1 MLISSLL
8 VLQAVLWL
16 LAPKLIREGQIKLTM
31 SILLLIIMFQF
42 LPKVYHSLRLMRK
55 MTKVTG
61 FIFGTIWWGF
71 TINLIAYLIFSHV
84 SENSY
89 RQPRILQQQHEL
101 SSRFNVLQVTG
112 GCWYALATQRV
123 VSCLQQQCER
133 SKHCGDLSLY
143 CSKIGVAS
151 RSPTAIRKSP
161 CLDSDGPFNYG
172 IYAAALPVI
181 SSNSLAD
188 TILYPIFWGLLNLR

>member
-101 SSRFNVLQVTG
+101 SSRFNDSAGYRRMLVRFSHTTRSFMPPTTMWKEQTLRRSFSVLLQNRRRFSVADDDQEIAVLG
-112 GCWYALATQRV
+112 QRWTV
-123 VSCLQQQCER
+123 QLWDLCCSPSC
-133 SKHCGDLSLY
+133 H
-143 CSKIGVAS
+143 
-151 RSPTAIRKSP
+151 
-161 CLDSDGPFNYG
+161 F
-172 IYAAALPVI
+172 
-181 SSNSLAD
+181 
-188 TILYPIFWGLLNLR
+188 